1 MCSVQLKTVWFLID
15 EVYINR

>member
-1 MCSVQLKTVWFLID
+1 VQLKTVWFLID